1 MRSEWLV
8 WAGLFFAL
16 LSGGNSAAQVPD
28 LYAPGRVIEVRIEIN
43 RPDWRD
49 VLDSLKSEKIK
60 DRIVADLWVDGVPYR
75 QVGLRYKGNSS
86 YNSVSRKGKEKLP
99 FNIKIDHLLDEQ
111 ALPGGYTK
119 LKLSNVFRDPSF
131 LREALAYE
139 IAGNYMPAPRANYAR
154 VYINDDYYGLY
165 NSTESVDERFL
176 ERYFGY
182 GDGILFKCDP
192 EYGAER
198 PAHCPDVEERASLRY
213 LGPDPACYHGLYELK
228 SDSGWAE
235 LVDLARALHE
245 QPDSI
250 ERLLNVDLALWM
262 LAFDNCIVNLD
273 SYLGE
278 FCHNY
283 YLYRDTFGQFHSI
296 IWDMNM
302 AFGGFR
308 LDGLGNHLDL
318 AGMQQLSMFIH
329 YKQNNDDR
337 PLITQLLRQDL
348 YRKVYVAHIRTM
360 LEEFFLSGRFED
372 RVRELHDQLQ
382 PLVAE
387 DDSKLYSEAAFHQNL
402 TQSTDA
408 DGVEIVGLLEL
419 MNGRVKYLSEHP
431 LLQKQA
437 PRIGRV
443 GVAET
448 ESGEAFRFTA
458 EAEGAERLWLMQR
471 DGPFTNFSRFAMEP
485 DSKGGGRWSLVL
497 PVARDAQ
504 YYFIAEGKTHAS
516 LLPARASFEAFT
528 LSEQLEKQ

>member
-8 WAGLFFAL
+8 CVGLFFAAL
-16 LSGGNSAAQVPD
+16 GQNTGFAQAPD
-28 LYAPGRVIEVRIEIN
+28 LYEPGRVIEVRIEID
-43 RPDWRD
+43 RPDWRE

-60 DRIVADLWVDGVPYR
+60 DRIVADLWVEGVHYR

-86 YNSVSRKGKEKLP
+86 YNSVSQKGKEKLP
-99 FNIKIDHLLDEQ
+99 FNIKIDHTLEEQ

-139 IAGNYMPAPRANYAR
+139 IAGNYMPAPRANFAQ

-165 NSTESVDERFL
+165 NSTESVNERFL
-176 ERYFGY
+176 EHYFGY

-198 PAHCPDVEERASLRY
+198 PGHCPKVDERANLRY

-228 SDSGWAE
+228 TDSGWAQ
-235 LVDLARALHE
+235 LADLARVLHE

-250 ERLLNVDLALWM
+250 EGVLDVDLALWM

-283 YLYRDTFGQFHSI
+283 YLYRDTFGQFHPI

-337 PLITQLLRQDL
+337 PLITKLLRQDL
-348 YRKVYVAHIRTM
+348 YRKVYVAHIRTI
-360 LEEFFLSGRFED
+360 LEEVFLSGRFAE
-372 RVRELHDQLQ
+372 RVRELHEQLR

-387 DDSKLYSEAAFHQNL
+387 DDLKLYSEEAFRRSL

-408 DGVEIVGLLEL
+408 GGVEVVGLLEL

-431 LLQKQA
+431 LMQKEA
-437 PRIGRV
+437 PRINRV
-443 GVAET
+443 NVAET
-448 ESGEAFRFTA
+448 ESAEAFCFTA

-485 DSKGGGRWSLVL
+485 DTAGKGSWSLVL

-504 YYFIAEGKTHAS
+504 YYFIAEGKTNAS